1 MNIFFFSILGYLSDL
16 IDDEEIEED
25 DISMYHRLDNQMDIE
40 EREEEEEE
48 EEEEKDDKKR
58 GFIYPLR
65 VTSQELSRHVNLLL
79 TEQDGSWHYSTI
91 KNFNGFFRA
100 QYSKHCGKTFYCYS
114 CLHRFQA
121 KPNEKTR
128 QDCVLLQEHVQ
139 YCKQEKSQRVSYPQK
154 KVVEFTNIHSS
165 DTMILNVF

>member
-1 MNIFFFSILGYLSDL
+1 
-16 IDDEEIEED
+16 
-25 DISMYHRLDNQMDIE
+25 MDIE

-91 KNFNGFFRA
+91 KNFSGFLA
-100 QYSKHCGKTFYCYS
+100 KQYSKLDKKSFYCYS
-114 CLHRFQA
+114 CLHGFKA
-121 KPNEKTR
+121 NPNEKTR
-128 QDCVLLQEHVQ
+128 EDCTLLKEHVP
-139 YCKQEKSQRVSYPQK
+139 YCKQQVATSILSAEENHRIYKYSK
-154 KVVEFTNIHSS
+154 KH
-165 DTMILNVF
+165 